1 VQSTRWNENF
11 RIKDK
16 SDQQQPI
23 FIGKELEDV
32 DGESFLAL
40 AVAVYTQWNDG
51 DAATTEVPVHN
62 LQSRV

>member
-1 VQSTRWNENF
+1 MQSTRWNENF

-23 FIGKELEDV
+23 VVGKELEDV
-32 DGESFLAL
+32 DGENFLAS
-40 AVAVYTQWNDG
+40 AVAVYKQWNDG
-51 DAATTEVPVHN
+51 DTATTEVLVHN